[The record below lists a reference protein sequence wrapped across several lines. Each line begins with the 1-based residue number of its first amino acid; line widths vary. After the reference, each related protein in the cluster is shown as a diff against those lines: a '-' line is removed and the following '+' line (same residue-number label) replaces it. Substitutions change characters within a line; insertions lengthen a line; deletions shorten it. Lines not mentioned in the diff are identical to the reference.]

1 MTPNLPE
8 AQALTAM
15 MTEDRAALAERLV
28 AMGARAALVTGG
40 HGAEPVDHL
49 FDGSRHLA
57 IPVARHGVAATHG
70 AGCTHSAALAAGLAA
85 GLPLAE
91 AARQAAVMA
100 GDAVE
105 HGLALARRRRRSR
118 PRPARVP
125 RHDGPGNDRETSAM
139 SDSFSAELWQGV
151 AGVYDAILAHPFLTG
166 LTDGSLP
173 HDAFAFYVV
182 QDAIYLHRYAQAL
195 AAVASRAPTPAQT
208 EMFARHAADAI
219 AVEKTLHGSLLADL
233 GIDPVSAE
241 QAEPAPT
248 NLAYTS
254 YLLATVSNGSY
265 AGRGRRGA
273 AVLLDL
279 LGGRQGTAA
288 PRLAR
293 PALPA
298 VDRHVRRRGVR
309 RRGAGRDR
317 RDRRAG
323 SRPRGGRTGP
333 GTPPLPHHEPLRVDV
348 LGHGLPQGS
357 LARLT
362 PPPPDVRA
370 PLP

>member
-1 MTPNLPE
+1 
-8 AQALTAM
+8 
-15 MTEDRAALAERLV
+15 
-28 AMGARAALVTGG
+28 
-40 HGAEPVDHL
+40 
-49 FDGSRHLA
+49 
-57 IPVARHGVAATHG
+57 
-70 AGCTHSAALAAGLAA
+70 
-85 GLPLAE
+85 
-91 AARQAAVMA
+91 
-100 GDAVE
+100 
-105 HGLALARRRRRSR
+105 
-118 PRPARVP
+118 
-125 RHDGPGNDRETSAM
+125 M

-182 QDAIYLHRYAQAL
+182 QDAIYLHGYAQAL
-195 AAVASRAPTPAQT
+195 AAVASRAPTPSQT

-219 AVEKTLHGSLLADL
+219 AVEKTLHGSLLTDL

-254 YLLATVSNGSY
+254 YLLAAVGNGSY
-265 AGRGRRGA
+265 AGGGRRGP

-293 PALPA
+293 PPLPA
-298 VDRHVRRRGVR
+298 VDRHVRERGVR

-317 RDRRAG
+317 RDRRDG
-323 SRPRGGRTGP
+323 SRSRSGRTGP
-333 GTPPLPHHEPLRVDV
+333 GTPPLP
-348 LGHGLPQGS
+348 
-357 LARLT
+357 
-362 PPPPDVRA
+362 
-370 PLP
+370 